1 MEKKIKIIIIDD
13 HQIFGEGF
21 CSLLESNNY
30 NVKRVFQDPV
40 IALNYLN
47 KQPNTNLV
55 FSDVN
60 MPKIDGINLI
70 NKIKKINN
78 EIKVIIISMYS
89 EKSIINEAFKRNAD
103 GYLSKN
109 CSIDDIKQA
118 IKNAF
123 SDRKA
128 KNLFVENKI
137 LNLNIEDSFPLKYK
151 LTKREK
157 EIIDNILGQKSNS
170 EIAKTLS
177 ISKRTVETHRKN
189 IMLKLNVK
197 NSIGIAVKCL
207 EHGIIEEEKN

>member
-1 MEKKIKIIIIDD
+1 MKKKIKIIIIDD
-13 HQIFGEGF
+13 HKIFGEGF
-21 CSLLESNNY
+21 CSLLESNKY
-30 NVKRVFQDPV
+30 NITRIFQDPV

-47 KQPNTNLV
+47 KKTDINLV
-55 FSDVN
+55 FTDIN
-60 MPKIDGINLI
+60 MPKIDGISLI
-70 NKIKKINN
+70 DKIKKINN
-78 EIKVIIISMYS
+78 EIRVVIISMYS

-109 CSIDDIKQA
+109 CSIDDIKKA

-123 SDRKA
+123 SNKKI
-128 KNLFVENKI
+128 KNLFVENQI
-137 LNLNIEDSFPLKYK
+137 LDVKDSFSLKYK

-157 EIIDNILGQKSNS
+157 EIIDNILDQKSNS
-170 EIAKTLS
+170 EIGKALS

-207 EHGIIEEEKN
+207 ENGLIEKIN